1 MDRCGSSRSPAPLSQ
16 NSVRHCELG
25 NLFQARQMPV
35 PDRQDPHRLKP
46 HSARA
51 THARLMSASLTVCGR
66 MLVSVS
72 VAPGVEPNLTVPASE
87 LESLTKAVPSTR
99 QNTSASSFSTRLHSG
114 QRFIFGVPRPV
125 AAFIVAIARRFWSVP
140 GTRLIY
146 SSTRCRVAVTI

>member
-1 MDRCGSSRSPAPLSQ
+1 
-16 NSVRHCELG
+16 
-25 NLFQARQMPV
+25 MPI

-46 HSARA
+46 HSPRA

-114 QRFIFGVPRPV
+114 QRFILGVRSEE
-125 AAFIVAIARRFWSVP
+125 RRV
-140 GTRLIY
+140 GKE
-146 SSTRCRVAVTI
+146 CRSREPQDL

>member
-1 MDRCGSSRSPAPLSQ
+1 
-16 NSVRHCELG
+16 
-25 NLFQARQMPV
+25 MPV

-51 THARLMSASLTVCGR
+51 IHARLMSASLTVCGR

-146 SSTRCRVAVTI
+146 LSTRCRVAVTI